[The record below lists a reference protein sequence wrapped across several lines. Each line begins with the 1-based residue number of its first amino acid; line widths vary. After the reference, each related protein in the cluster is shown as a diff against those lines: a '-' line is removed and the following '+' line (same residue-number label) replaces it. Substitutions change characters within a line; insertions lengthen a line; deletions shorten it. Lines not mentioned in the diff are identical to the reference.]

1 MLSKLIAECSDY
13 DFKVQVER
21 QRPKSWLKSVSAFA
35 NNMGGSLFFG
45 VDNDRKIV
53 GIENPQ
59 EVCDFISEKINSK
72 IKPTPKY
79 ELIPQNENGKVVVIV
94 KVYPGT
100 STPYYYESDGI
111 REAYIR
117 SGNESVVAPVHILNE
132 LILKGTNQTY
142 DSLVTRYRKSD
153 YSFTLFEAT
162 FLEKTYT
169 KITEQDY
176 ISFGLAT
183 NEGYLTNAGVLLAD
197 QNIYRQ
203 NRIFCTHWIGLDKTS
218 INKAI
223 DDKEISGGVIGQLF
237 SALDFVR
244 NNTKKNWHIEGLDRI
259 VNPDYDEEA
268 IREAIVNAIIHRE
281 YTQLGSEVS
290 INLFDDRLE
299 ITSPGGMYSGQEIK
313 QQMTDVVTS
322 ARRNPILADLF
333 ARMNFMERRGTG
345 LKKITDRTNRLFGDK
360 DNHVEFYCSG
370 GFFRVVIYNS
380 NYNKQLVIPLDG
392 IDPVEHIIDN
402 VPLNGTVNV
411 PLNGTVKTVYEWIKK
426 KNSYTAEDLKKLSGK
441 SDRTVKRA
449 IKTLKDNGF
458 IERCG
463 ADKNGYWK
471 ILK

>member
-21 QRPKSWLKSVSAFA
+21 QKPKSWLKSVSAFA

-45 VDNDRKIV
+45 VDNDRKILGV
-53 GIENPQ
+53 ENPQ
-59 EVCDFISEKINSK
+59 EACDFISEKINSK

-79 ELIPQNENGKVVVIV
+79 ELIPQNEDGKIVVVV

-117 SGNESVVAPVHILNE
+117 SGNESVVAPAHILNE

-169 KITEQDY
+169 KLAEQDY

-183 NEGYLTNAGVLLAD
+183 KDGFLTNAGVLLAD
-197 QNIYRQ
+197 QNIYRH
-203 NRIFCTHWIGLDKTS
+203 NRIFCTHWNGLDKTS
-218 INKAI
+218 INEAI
-223 DDKEISGGVIGQLF
+223 DDKEISGGVINQLF
-237 SALDFVR
+237 SALNFVR
-244 NNTKKNWHIEGLDRI
+244 DNTKKKWHIKGMVRI
-259 VNPDYDEEA
+259 ESLEYDEEA
-268 IREAIVNAIIHRE
+268 VREAIVNGIIHRE

-290 INLFDDRLE
+290 INIYDNRLE
-299 ITSPGGMYSGQEIK
+299 ITSPGEMYSGEAINQEI
-313 QQMTDVVTS
+313 TEVVTS

-360 DNHVEFYCSG
+360 ENHVEFYCSN
-370 GFFRVVIYNS
+370 GFFRVVIYNA
-380 NYNKQLVIPLDG
+380 NYNKQLDG
-392 IDPVEHIIDN
+392 ITKENNDDTI
-402 VPLNGTVNV
+402 NGPINDTI
-411 PLNGTVKTVYEWIKK
+411 NGPINDTVKDIYLLIKSNNK
-426 KNSYTAEDLKKLSGK
+426 YTIEDLINRSGK
-441 SDRTVKRA
+441 SKSTVKRA
-449 IKTLKDNGF
+449 IQELKDKGF

-463 ADKNGYWK
+463 ANKNGYWK
-471 ILK
+471 IIK